1 MVHAAVSGLEAAVDT
16 LVELSF
22 DGLTSP
28 EVVAVLAR
36 LETVSRRQP
45 AMGHR
50 LVGKLVRDR
59 SARELGAK
67 SITEMTPRA

>member
-1 MVHAAVSGLEAAVDT
+1 
-16 LVELSF
+16 
-22 DGLTSP
+22 
-28 EVVAVLAR
+28 VVAVLAR

-67 SITEMTPRA
+67 SITEVTPRA